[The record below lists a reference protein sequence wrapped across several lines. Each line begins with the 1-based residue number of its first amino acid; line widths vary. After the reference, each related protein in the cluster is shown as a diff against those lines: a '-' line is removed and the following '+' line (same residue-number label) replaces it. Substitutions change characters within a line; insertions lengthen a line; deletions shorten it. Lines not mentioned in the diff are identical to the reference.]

1 MLNYLRQALRKSL
14 SAALAFAFMM
24 ATMPH
29 ASFAQSARQ
38 SQQRQ
43 TSPATQNDSRPR
55 RSSGTTTD
63 APPPPPPP
71 AASQTQSAEDAAPG
85 DVVDDEDDVISF
97 QTDLTNVVFS
107 AADKNRRFLTTIRK
121 EDVRILEDGVEQE
134 IFTFE
139 RQTETP
145 LSLAF
150 LFDVSGSQEY
160 TIPEQ
165 KSSALA
171 FLDSVI
177 RPQKDEVAVL
187 TFAGLT
193 TVELGLSGNMSR
205 VRRAIESVRYRAPAG
220 YVNGRQAGTP
230 PIFDQDATL
239 MMTTALF
246 DAVYDTSEQILGVA
260 PQNTRRAVIL
270 LSDGEDRDSRL
281 NLKDAVE
288 RAVKSE
294 ATIYS
299 IGIGDYLNFN
309 GINQGALRKL
319 SERTGGRAY
328 FPQNSDDLRAA
339 FAQIEQELRQQYLIA
354 YSPKNKNRDGSY
366 RKVQIEIVNPE
377 LRKQKPL
384 LTYRQ
389 GYFARSSV
397 AANSDTSRPASKS
410 GNR

>member
-1 MLNYLRQALRKSL
+1 MLNYWRQATQKSL
-14 SAALAFAFMM
+14 SVALAFVFML
-24 ATMPH
+24 ATMPI
-29 ASFAQSARQ
+29 ASAQSGRE

-55 RSSGTTTD
+55 RSSD
-63 APPPPPPP
+63 ATNTPPPPPP
-71 AASQTQSAEDAAPG
+71 AASQTQTAEAAPG
-85 DVVDDEDDVISF
+85 DVIDDEDDVISF
-97 QTDLTNVVFS
+97 QTDLTNVLFT
-107 AADKNRRFLTTIRK
+107 AADKNRRFLTTLRK

-134 IFTFE
+134 IFSFE

-165 KSSALA
+165 KSAALA

-187 TFAGLT
+187 SFAGLT

-220 YVNGRQAGTP
+220 YLNGRQIGTP
-230 PIFDQDATL
+230 PISDQNPTL

-246 DAVYDTSEQILGVA
+246 DAVYDTSEQILGDA
-260 PQNTRRAVIL
+260 PQNTRRAIIL
-270 LSDGEDRDSRL
+270 LSDGEDRDSQIKPSL
-281 NLKDAVE
+281 AVE
-288 RAVKSE
+288 RAIKSE

-299 IGIGDYLNFN
+299 IGIGDYLNFD

-354 YSPKNKNRDGSY
+354 YSSKNKNRDGSY
-366 RKVQIEIVNPE
+366 RKVEIEIINPE
-377 LRKQKPL
+377 LRKQKPS

-397 AANSDTSRPASKS
+397 AANNDTSRPASSS

>member
-1 MLNYLRQALRKSL
+1 MLNYWRQAIQKSL
-14 SAALAFAFMM
+14 SVALSFAFMF

-29 ASFAQSARQ
+29 ASSQSARQ
-38 SQQRQ
+38 TRQ

-55 RSSGTTTD
+55 RTSGATTD
-63 APPPPPPP
+63 TPPPPPPP
-71 AASQTQSAEDAAPG
+71 AASQTQSTDAAPG
-85 DVVDDEDDVISF
+85 DVIDDEDDVISF
-97 QTDLTNVVFS
+97 QTDLTNVLFT
-107 AADKNRRFLTTIRK
+107 AADKNRRFLTTLRK
-121 EDVRILEDGVEQE
+121 EDVRILEDGVPQE
-134 IFTFE
+134 IFSFE

-165 KSSALA
+165 KSAALA

-187 TFAGLT
+187 SFAGVT

-205 VRRAIESVRYRAPAG
+205 VRRAVDSVRYRAPAG
-220 YVNGRQAGTP
+220 YLNGRQVGTP
-230 PIFDQDATL
+230 PISDQDPTL
-239 MMTTALF
+239 MMTTAMF
-246 DAVYDTSEQILGVA
+246 DAVYDTSEQILGDA
-260 PQNTRRAVIL
+260 PQNTRRAIIL
-270 LSDGEDRDSRL
+270 LSDGEDRDSQIKP
-281 NLKDAVE
+281 NLAVE
-288 RAVKSE
+288 RAIKSE

-328 FPQNSDDLRAA
+328 FPQNSEDLRAA

-354 YSPKNKNRDGSY
+354 YSSKNKNRDGSY
-366 RKVQIEIVNPE
+366 RKVEIEIVNPE
-377 LRKQKPL
+377 LRKQKPS

-389 GYFARSSV
+389 GYFARSNV
-397 AANSDTSRPASKS
+397 AANNDASRPASKPV
-410 GNR
+410 NR

>member
-1 MLNYLRQALRKSL
+1 MALT
-14 SAALAFAFMM
+14 FMFM
-24 ATMPH
+24 FVTMPH
-29 ASFAQSARQ
+29 ASAQSARQ
-38 SQQRQ
+38 SQERQ
-43 TSPATQNDSRPR
+43 TSPATQDAPSRPR

-63 APPPPPPP
+63 TPPPPP
-71 AASQTQSAEDAAPG
+71 AARQTQSAEDAPG
-85 DVVDDEDDVISF
+85 DVIEDEDDVISF
-97 QTDLTNVVFS
+97 QTDLTNVLFT
-107 AADKNRRFLTTIRK
+107 AADKNRRFLTTLRK
-121 EDVRILEDGVEQE
+121 EDVRILEDGVPQE
-134 IFTFE
+134 IFSFE

-165 KSSALA
+165 KSAALA

-187 TFAGLT
+187 TFAGIT

-205 VRRAIESVRYRAPAG
+205 VRRAVDSVRYRAPAG
-220 YVNGRQAGTP
+220 YLHGRQVGTP
-230 PIFDQDATL
+230 PISDQDATL

-246 DAVYDTSEQILGVA
+246 DAVYDTSEQILGDA
-260 PQNTRRAVIL
+260 PQNTRRAIIL
-270 LSDGEDRDSRL
+270 LSDGEDRDSRI
-281 NLKDAVE
+281 KWKEAVE
-288 RAVKSE
+288 RAIKSE

-309 GINQGALRKL
+309 GINQGVLRKL

-339 FAQIEQELRQQYLIA
+339 FTQIEQELRQQYLIA

-366 RKVQIEIVNPE
+366 RKVEIEIVNPE

-389 GYFARSSV
+389 GYFARSNV
-397 AANSDTSRPASKS
+397 AANDTSRPASS

>member
-1 MLNYLRQALRKSL
+1 MLNYWRQATQRSL
-14 SAALAFAFMM
+14 SVALTFMFM
-24 ATMPH
+24 FVTMPH
-29 ASFAQSARQ
+29 ASAQSARQ
-38 SQQRQ
+38 SQERQ
-43 TSPATQNDSRPR
+43 TSPATQDAPSRPR

-63 APPPPPPP
+63 TPPPPP
-71 AASQTQSAEDAAPG
+71 AARQTQSAEDAPG
-85 DVVDDEDDVISF
+85 DVIEDEDDVISF
-97 QTDLTNVVFS
+97 QTDLTNVLFT
-107 AADKNRRFLTTIRK
+107 AADKNRRFLTTLRK
-121 EDVRILEDGVEQE
+121 EDVRILEDGVPQE
-134 IFTFE
+134 IFSFE

-165 KSSALA
+165 KSAALA

-187 TFAGLT
+187 TFAGIT

-205 VRRAIESVRYRAPAG
+205 VRRAVDSVRYRAPAG
-220 YVNGRQAGTP
+220 YLHGRQVGTP
-230 PIFDQDATL
+230 PISDQDATL

-246 DAVYDTSEQILGVA
+246 DAVYDTSEQILGDA
-260 PQNTRRAVIL
+260 PQNTRRAIIL
-270 LSDGEDRDSRL
+270 LSDGEDRDSRI
-281 NLKDAVE
+281 KWKEAVE
-288 RAVKSE
+288 RAIKSE

-309 GINQGALRKL
+309 GINQGVLRKL

-339 FAQIEQELRQQYLIA
+339 FTQIEQELRQQYLIA

-366 RKVQIEIVNPE
+366 RKVEIEIVNPE

-389 GYFARSSV
+389 GYFARSNV
-397 AANSDTSRPASKS
+397 AANDTSRPASS